1 MVSIERQAEID
12 KMYDRIDILESKY
25 RETGDESIRTEII
38 EILDQIAFEFFKDL
52 AAKDSGD

>member
-12 KMYDRIDILESKY
+12 KMHDRIDILESKY
-25 RETGDESIRTEII
+25 RETGDESIRTEIV
-38 EILDQIAFEFFKDL
+38 EILDQIAFEVFKDL